1 MLVLFSMSFENRAD
15 YSQIPPVMCMYED
28 VSRETFKRLAIY
40 VDLVLKWQPA
50 QNLIAPSTMNDIWM
64 RHVADSIQIQRSLPD
79 ARSWI
84 DFGSG
89 AGFPGLVTAI
99 LLRQEGEDGIV
110 HMVESNQRKAAFL
123 RTVARETGCNV
134 KVHAGRIEAVTK
146 GWEAPIEGVSARA
159 LASLPMLCGFSS
171 QFVQRGATAVFHKGQ
186 DFRREIE
193 EASAD
198 WSIDLVEKVSLV
210 DPLSRVLVLTRIDP
224 KTAN

>member
-1 MLVLFSMSFENRAD
+1 MSLENRAD
-15 YSQIPPVMCMYED
+15 FGQIKPVMRLYED
-28 VSRETFKRLAIY
+28 VSRETFERLSIY
-40 VDLVLKWQPA
+40 VDLVRKWQPA

-64 RHVADSIQIQRSLPD
+64 RHVADSIQIQRSLPE

-89 AGFPGLVTAI
+89 AGFPGLVTAM
-99 LLRQEGEDGIV
+99 LLAQTGDENAIV

-146 GWEAPIEGVSARA
+146 DWSTPIDGVSARA
-159 LASLPMLCGFSS
+159 LASLQILCGFSS

-198 WSIDLVEKVSLV
+198 WSIDLLEKVSLV
-210 DPLSRVLVLTRIDP
+210 DPLSRVLVLTKIDP
-224 KTAN
+224 KVAN

>member
-1 MLVLFSMSFENRAD
+1 MR
-15 YSQIPPVMCMYED
+15 MYND
-28 VSRETFKRLAIY
+28 VSRETFERLSIY
-40 VDLVLKWQPA
+40 VDLVQKWQPA

-64 RHVADSIQIQRSLPD
+64 RHVADSIQIQRSLPA
-79 ARSWI
+79 ARNWI

-99 LLRQEGEDGIV
+99 LLKQEGDAGIV
-110 HMVESNQRKAAFL
+110 NMVESNQRKAAFL
-123 RTVARETGCNV
+123 RTVARETGCNA

-146 GWEAPIEGVSARA
+146 DWDTPIEGVSARA
-159 LASLPMLCGFSS
+159 LASLPILCGFSS
-171 QFVQRGATAVFHKGQ
+171 QFVQGGAKAVFHKGR

-210 DPLSRVLVLTRIDP
+210 DPLSRVLVLSKIDP
-224 KTAN
+224 KTN